1 MSNDTP
7 KIDGP
12 AVHRAAVAHAGEL
25 GTAAVAHA
33 QAVKDALHL
42 PDAPVSP
49 NAPPPYPAPPYPAPP
64 YPAPPY
70 PAAAAKPAPAPAEPT
85 PAPAEPALAQED
97 PPQATL
103 PDGTPTT

>member
-33 QAVKDALHL
+33 QAVKEALSL

-64 YPAPPY
+64 FPAV
-70 PAAAAKPAPAPAEPT
+70 AAKAPAQVEPVVAQGD
-85 PAPAEPALAQED
+85 PSSQEP
-97 PPQATL
+97 P
-103 PDGTPTT
+103 PDGAPTT

>member
-33 QAVKDALHL
+33 QTVKDALSL

-49 NAPPPYPAPPYPAPP
+49 NAPPPYPAPVESVVAQGDPSSQEPP
-64 YPAPPY
+64 
-70 PAAAAKPAPAPAEPT
+70 
-85 PAPAEPALAQED
+85 
-97 PPQATL
+97 
-103 PDGTPTT
+103 PDGAPTT

>member
-64 YPAPPY
+64 YPAPPF
-70 PAAAAKPAPAPAEPT
+70 PAAVAKAPEEPPAVVESVAA
-85 PAPAEPALAQED
+85 QDD
-97 PPQATL
+97 PSTQGPP
-103 PDGTPTT
+103 PDGAPTT

>member
-33 QAVKDALHL
+33 QAVKEALSL

-70 PAAAAKPAPAPAEPT
+70 PAVAAKAPEQPPAQVEPVVAQGD
-85 PAPAEPALAQED
+85 PSSQEP
-97 PPQATL
+97 P
-103 PDGTPTT
+103 PDGAPTT

>member
-33 QAVKDALHL
+33 QTVKDALNL

-70 PAAAAKPAPAPAEPT
+70 PAVAAKAPAQVEPVV
-85 PAPAEPALAQED
+85 AQED
-97 PPQATL
+97 PSSQEPP
-103 PDGTPTT
+103 PDGAPTT

>member
-33 QAVKDALHL
+33 HAVKDGLHL

-64 YPAPPY
+64 YPAPPFPAVAAPPPEEPPVRVE
-70 PAAAAKPAPAPAEPT
+70 PAAG
-85 PAPAEPALAQED
+85 QGD
-97 PPQATL
+97 PSTQGPP

>member
-33 QAVKDALHL
+33 QAVKDALNL

-49 NAPPPYPAPPYPAPP
+49 HAPPPYPAPPYPAPP
-64 YPAPPY
+64 YPAV
-70 PAAAAKPAPAPAEPT
+70 AAKPPVQVETAVAQGDPSSQEP
-85 PAPAEPALAQED
+85 P
-97 PPQATL
+97 
-103 PDGTPTT
+103 PDGAPTT